1 MPTPFPNT
9 YKAIYS
15 INELINDIGFNKT
28 FLRSLHDMSITL
40 EMIITGYPK
49 VLKWYH
55 TWRQKLEKEWHK
67 NSNAP

>member
-49 VLKWYH
+49 VLK
-55 TWRQKLEKEWHK
+55 
-67 NSNAP
+67 